1 MTRLLFLTFVC
12 CLISSI
18 SAHGGGG
25 GDVHVDD
32 SDVIV
37 LTTSNFDDVVNTKDL
52 MLVEFYAPW
61 CGHCKKLTPEYAQ
74 AATALLKNDPPVYL
88 AKVDAT
94 VESSLASKYKVSGYP
109 TLFLFRNGRESPYN
123 GPREAKGII
132 DYMKKQVGPAAK
144 PLNTISEYD
153 KFVEMSKER
162 EYCVVGVFE
171 EGSKPSQLQ
180 SSFLLVTSKMREDYS
195 FGIVTNKDVAKHAGV
210 DVEAVIGFKNYDD
223 KKTIY
228 NGPTK
233 KKDLEDW
240 IVLNSFPIV
249 GEFTAEKGERY
260 HKRGLP
266 VAKFYMTI
274 DWSPANVKHTQFY
287 ISRLEPI
294 AVEFRDKIL
303 TTIANSSAFD
313 KPLEDLGWKGKN
325 NVLVIE
331 SGRQRYKFEKEF
343 KAANVRKFYSDFL
356 SGSLTPYIK
365 SETPPAN
372 NDGPVKV
379 VVGSTFQ
386 QIVNNPDHD
395 VLIEFYA
402 PWCGHCKQLEPK
414 YKKLGEKFK
423 GVDSV
428 VIAKMDATANDY
440 PPEYEVSGFPTIFLS
455 PSGKNSKPIPFEGG
469 QREVN
474 DFVDFIK
481 KNAKTPWSFPKKRKN
496 KHSE

>member
-1 MTRLLFLTFVC
+1 MDNDNERQEYSYESSKEDNKRSEGE
-12 CLISSI
+12 ISSTTGEI
-18 SAHGGGG
+18 LNLR
-25 GDVHVDD
+25 GD
-32 SDVIV
+32 
-37 LTTSNFDDVVNTKDL
+37 
-52 MLVEFYAPW
+52 
-61 CGHCKKLTPEYAQ
+61 
-74 AATALLKNDPPVYL
+74 
-88 AKVDAT
+88 
-94 VESSLASKYKVSGYP
+94 
-109 TLFLFRNGRESPYN
+109 
-123 GPREAKGII
+123 II
-132 DYMKKQVGPAAK
+132 
-144 PLNTISEYD
+144 
-153 KFVEMSKER
+153 
-162 EYCVVGVFE
+162 E
-171 EGSKPSQLQ
+171 EGSKPSQLHA
-180 SSFLLVTSKMREDYS
+180 SFLLVTSKMREDYS
-195 FGIVTNKDVAKHAGV
+195 FAIVTNKDIAKHAGV
-210 DVEAVIGFKNYDD
+210 DVEAVIAFKNYDD

-233 KKDLEDW
+233 KKDVEDW
-240 IVLNSFPIV
+240 IVINSFPIL
-249 GEFTAEKGERY
+249 GEFTTEKGERY

-274 DWSPANVKHTQFY
+274 DWSPSNIKHTQFY
-287 ISRLEPI
+287 TSRLE
-294 AVEFRDKIL
+294 AVALEFRDKIL

-343 KAANVRKFYSDFL
+343 KPANVRKFYSDFL
-356 SGSLTPYIK
+356 MGSLTSYIK
-365 SETPPAN
+365 SETPPAS

-414 YKKLGEKFK
+414 FKKLGEKFK

-440 PPEYEVSGFPTIFLS
+440 PPEYEVSGFPTLFLS